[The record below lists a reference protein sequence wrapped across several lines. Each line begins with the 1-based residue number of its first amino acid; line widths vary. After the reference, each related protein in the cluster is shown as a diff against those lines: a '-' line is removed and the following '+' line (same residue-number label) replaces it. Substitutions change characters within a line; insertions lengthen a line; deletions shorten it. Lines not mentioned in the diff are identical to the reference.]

1 MTVKFSFGNSGDE
14 NNNCYKYYIDE
25 DNETIE
31 TMIERIQSVKGVE
44 TVEVAHAERV
54 KIIRLHFLKEASRK
68 VTGLPNQKNPV
79 ERLKVVRVEPVK
91 VGVHNQKRVE
101 PVEPVDP
108 VECDEEYQ
116 LVQQT
121 QRLNLTTTP

>member
-1 MTVKFSFGNSGDE
+1 MP
-14 NNNCYKYYIDE
+14 
-25 DNETIE
+25 
-31 TMIERIQSVKGVE
+31 
-44 TVEVAHAERV
+44 
-54 KIIRLHFLKEASRK
+54 FLKEASRK
-68 VTGLPNQKNPV
+68 VTGSPNQKNPV

-101 PVEPVDP
+101 PVE
-108 VECDEEYQ
+108 CDEEYQ

>member
-14 NNNCYKYYIDE
+14 NNNCYKYHIDE
-25 DNETIE
+25 DKDTIE
-31 TMIERIQSVKGVE
+31 TMIERVQSVKGVKRCRACRSC
-44 TVEVAHAERV
+44 TCRTCKNNTFALSKRS
-54 KIIRLHFLKEASRK
+54 LKKSNRF
-68 VTGLPNQKNPV
+68 TQSKNPV

-101 PVEPVDP
+101 PVEPV
-108 VECDEEYQ
+108 ECDEEYQ

>member
-1 MTVKFSFGNSGDE
+1 M
-14 NNNCYKYYIDE
+14 
-25 DNETIE
+25 
-31 TMIERIQSVKGVE
+31 RIMKQQKQSVKGVE
-44 TVEVAHAERV
+44 AVEVAHAERV
-54 KIIRLHFLKEASRK
+54 KITRLHFLKEASRK

-79 ERLKVVRVEPVK
+79 ERLKVVRIEPIK

-101 PVEPVDP
+101 PVEPVEPVDP
-108 VECDEEYQ
+108 LECDEEYQ

>member
-1 MTVKFSFGNSGDE
+1 M
-14 NNNCYKYYIDE
+14 
-25 DNETIE
+25 
-31 TMIERIQSVKGVE
+31 
-44 TVEVAHAERV
+44 
-54 KIIRLHFLKEASRK
+54 HFLKEASRK
-68 VTGLPNQKNPV
+68 VTGSPNQKNPV
-79 ERLKVVRVEPVK
+79 ERLKVVHVEPVK

-101 PVEPVDP
+101 SVEP

>member
-1 MTVKFSFGNSGDE
+1 M
-14 NNNCYKYYIDE
+14 
-25 DNETIE
+25 
-31 TMIERIQSVKGVE
+31 
-44 TVEVAHAERV
+44 
-54 KIIRLHFLKEASRK
+54 HFLKEASRK
-68 VTGLPNQKNPV
+68 VTGSPNQKNLV
-79 ERLKVVRVEPVK
+79 ERLKVVHVEPVK

-101 PVEPVDP
+101 PVEPVEP